1 MPFLSQLLL
10 AMSTQ
15 KCLGFPD
22 PSGTGS
28 EILTMIEEDRV
39 GDYRSKRDKDYSV
52 GLDGMHLRMLK
63 ELVIITARLLA
74 IFHLWKVVIGGD
86 IQMTWEK
93 ANLSLQEE
101 GRSRA

>member
-1 MPFLSQLLL
+1 MFQLLL

-15 KCLGFPD
+15 KCLRFPD

-74 IFHLWKVVIGGD
+74 IFHLWKVVVIGGD

>member
-1 MPFLSQLLL
+1 MAQS
-10 AMSTQ
+10 
-15 KCLGFPD
+15 
-22 PSGTGS
+22 GS

-52 GLDGMHLRMLK
+52 RLDGMHLRMLK
-63 ELVIITARLLA
+63 ELVIITARLLT
-74 IFHLWKVVIGGD
+74 IFHFRKVVVIGGD
-86 IQMTWEK
+86 IQMTWKK